1 VSASDAILKRIER
14 RALVL
19 TAVGAAIAL
28 FVPHGGWLAAAGVIG
43 GAAVAGVSYWAIR
56 RGVAGL
62 GSVLL
67 AQDARP
73 RTARGLIAFVARYAL
88 LAALAYVMIA
98 RLHLHP
104 IALLA
109 GASVIPL
116 ATVAEVWRRRD

>member
-1 VSASDAILKRIER
+1 MLRRIER

-19 TAVGAAIAL
+19 SAVGAAIAL
-28 FVPHGGWLAAAGVIG
+28 FVPHGGWQAAAGVIA

-73 RTARGLIAFVARYAL
+73 HTVRGLIAFVLRYAL
-88 LAALAYVMIA
+88 LAGMAYVMIA

-104 IALLA
+104 IALLG
-109 GASVIPL
+109 GASVIPV
-116 ATVAEVWRRRD
+116 AAAAEVWRRRD